1 MFSIGWTRRAAA
13 GALVAALA
21 LTGCSKRG
29 GPSDYERNQQA
40 TKDEEQKRQD
50 LAGSLRGQ
58 GAKLEKKRYPQG
70 EGWAVDLRGVPV
82 TDQLL
87 TDVSKLLYISEL
99 NLSKTDVTDAHLAKM
114 NDLELLKYCLKIDL
128 SQTAVTDAG
137 LDSLT
142 KTLGGLGELNLSGT
156 KATPAA
162 AERLKSRRQADP
174 RVPKMFKNTKVI
186 F

>member
-1 MFSIGWTRRAAA
+1 MSRIKSILRASTAA
-13 GALVAALA
+13 LMAALA
-21 LTGCSKRG
+21 LAGCQKRD
-29 GPSDYERNQQA
+29 GPSDYERFQQA
-40 TKDEEQKRQD
+40 TRDEEKSRQD
-50 LAGSLRGQ
+50 LAGSLRAQ
-58 GAKLEKKRYPQG
+58 GAKLEKKRYPLG
-70 EGWAVDLRGVPV
+70 EGWAIDLRGVPV

-87 TDVSKLLYISEL
+87 TDVGKLLYVSEL
-99 NLSKTDVTDAHLAKM
+99 NLSKTNVTDAHLAKM
-114 NDLELLKYCLKIDL
+114 NDLQLLKYCLKFDL

-137 LDSLT
+137 LDGLT

-174 RVPKMFKNTKVI
+174 HVPKMFKNTKVI